1 MEINAT
7 LAIVVAGSLLDTLI
21 GDPYWMPHPIRLFGN
36 MISFMEQRL
45 NKGARRVVK
54 GAFMWFVLCSV
65 VWLFFYFVGGLLID
79 NQIVY
84 AVWSAIFFFF
94 ALSSRCL
101 IEEGLKVERVL
112 QSGDVVAARNQ
123 LSMIV
128 GRQTKDLDAHQI
140 RSAVVET
147 LSENLSDG
155 VVAPL
160 FYFAIGGVPLMMLY
174 KMINTLDS
182 MVGYK
187 SDRYLDF
194 GRISAKMDDV
204 ANFIPARLTALLMA
218 LVSLSCRA
226 LVHIFKYAHCHASPN
241 SGYPESALS
250 GILDCRL
257 GGPNSYFGKIV
268 DKPYIGKNSRELTHR
283 DVVRTALI
291 NAKVALV
298 CYLLLMFLTL
308 LTASGGRG

>member
-1 MEINAT
+1 
-7 LAIVVAGSLLDTLI
+7 
-21 GDPYWMPHPIRLFGN
+21 MPHPIRLFGN
-36 MISFMEQRL
+36 MISFMERRL
-45 NKGARRVVK
+45 NRGARRVLK
-54 GAFMWFVLCSV
+54 GAVTWFVLCSV
-65 VWLFFYFVGGLLID
+65 VWLFFYFAGRLLLE

-84 AVWSAIFFFF
+84 AAWSAIFFFF

-112 QSGDVVAARNQ
+112 QRGDVDGARKQ

-128 GRQTKDLDAHQI
+128 GRETKTLDAHQI

-187 SDRYLDF
+187 SDRYKDF
-194 GRISAKMDDV
+194 GYLSAKMDDV

-218 LVSLSCRA
+218 LVSLSRRA
-226 LVHIFKYAHCHASPN
+226 FVHILKYARCHASPN

-250 GILDCRL
+250 GVLDCRL
-257 GGPNSYFGKIV
+257 GGPNYYFGKIV
-268 DKPYIGKNSRELTHR
+268 DKPYIGKNSRDLTHR

-298 CYLLLMFLTL
+298 CYLLLVFLIL
-308 LTASGGRG
+308 CC